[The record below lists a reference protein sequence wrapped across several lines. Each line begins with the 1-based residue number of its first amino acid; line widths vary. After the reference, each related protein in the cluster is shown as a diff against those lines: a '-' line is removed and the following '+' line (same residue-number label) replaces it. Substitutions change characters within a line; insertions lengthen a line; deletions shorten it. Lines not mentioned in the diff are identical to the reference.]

1 MAFACFFA
9 ARFVKSLCLR
19 LASFL
24 TFLAFLALS
33 LSAGILAMTAFLRA
47 SRLRHWASLVRWGHF
62 KVGTN
67 LLGLGDYSDLAE
79 RLLVGAPHRAALVV
93 LIWLVQTMLD
103 ALANCDALPVLISYH
118 INASRV
124 DETIVLGAV
133 DLLKVKRLPG
143 EGPAVRPLHHQGM
156 VVLDNRPHEGLA
168 YLSHL
173 G

>member
-1 MAFACFFA
+1 MAFASFFA

-79 RLLVGAPHRAALVV
+79 RLLVGAPHRAALV
-93 LIWLVQTMLD
+93 
-103 ALANCDALPVLISYH
+103 NCDALPVLISYH

-173 G
+173 V